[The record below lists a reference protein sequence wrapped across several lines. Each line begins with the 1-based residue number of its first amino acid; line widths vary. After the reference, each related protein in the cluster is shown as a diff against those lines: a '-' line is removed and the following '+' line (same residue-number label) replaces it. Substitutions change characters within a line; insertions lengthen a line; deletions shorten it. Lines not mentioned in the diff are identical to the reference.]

1 MKIYLVRH
9 GETEWNKKGLLQGR
23 EDIPLND
30 HGREQAKVLAEFF
43 KDKPIDLIISSPL
56 VRAHETAK
64 IISNTAGAEIVTD
77 DKLIEK
83 DYGKA
88 TGMGKA
94 ERDRLFPRRKYDGM
108 EKWSDLIGRTSSVLE
123 AFSKNNDQK
132 NLLFVCHSSVIK
144 SMIQYVTGAPEED
157 KDIYGVTMSS
167 IGVTEIEYN
176 ENTGYDLKYANRE
189 VI

>member
-1 MKIYLVRH
+1 MRRIV
-9 GETEWNKKGLLQGR
+9 E
-23 EDIPLND
+23 
-30 HGREQAKVLAEFF
+30 
-43 KDKPIDLIISSPL
+43 
-56 VRAHETAK
+56 
-64 IISNTAGAEIVTD
+64 EIVVTFRGFENFFEEESH
-77 DKLIEK
+77 I
-83 DYGKA
+83 
-88 TGMGKA
+88 
-94 ERDRLFPRRKYDGM
+94 
-108 EKWSDLIGRTSSVLE
+108 LE